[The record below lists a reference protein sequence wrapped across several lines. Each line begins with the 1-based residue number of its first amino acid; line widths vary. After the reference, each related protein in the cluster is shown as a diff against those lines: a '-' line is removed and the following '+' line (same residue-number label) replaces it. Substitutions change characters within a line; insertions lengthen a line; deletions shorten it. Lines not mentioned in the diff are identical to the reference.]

1 MPNVFDVL
9 LVLAF
14 AVLLP
19 MWSHFILW
27 PRHERAVDA
36 GDVRARSREY
46 VRTIAAEWALVAA
59 AVVLMIVNGRSLS
72 GLWLAP
78 PVGWRAAGYALPV
91 VYAVLVLVQAR
102 AIASK
107 PAALAKLRAKWQ
119 PLRALIPHTPGEYR
133 LFALL
138 SITAGFCEEFL
149 FRGYLVWVLQLV
161 MGLIPAAI
169 VSMVLFG
176 LAHGYQGGKFGFRAA
191 MAGVAMGVLALVT
204 RSLLPSMLLHA
215 VMDLGGGWVT
225 YMAMS
230 RGEEPTRVPN
240 GAAAA

>member
-91 VYAVLVLVQAR
+91 VDAVLVLVQAR
-102 AIASK
+102 AIASQ